1 MTEAEI
7 WKLIAQPVIFAI
19 TMLAFLKLSW
29 KGRLLGALVGAAIG
43 FAIGFISLWAQRS
56 GAPSWMGWMGA
67 AVILAVLGV
76 RSLLRRSNAGRPR
89 MHG

>member
-1 MTEAEI
+1 MTEAEL

-29 KGRLLGALVGAAIG
+29 KGRLIGALVGAVIG
-43 FAIGFISLWAQRS
+43 FVIGFISLWGQRS

-67 AVILAVLGV
+67 AIALAVLGV
-76 RSLLRRSNAGRPR
+76 RSLQRRRDGAG
-89 MHG
+89 